1 MSTFKE
7 IIDKENIRSLVMRD
21 ITCMRT
27 GKVLDAQKCA
37 VVRDGDGDVVAV
49 LDPSCADDDELV
61 QKLADRGMTLA
72 KQGSE

>member
-7 IIDKENIRSLVMRD
+7 ILDKENIRSLVMRD

-27 GKVLDAQKCA
+27 GKVLDARTCA

-49 LDPSCADDDELV
+49 LDPSCVDDAELV
-61 QKLADRGMTLA
+61 AKLAERDWTLA
-72 KQGSE
+72 KQAG